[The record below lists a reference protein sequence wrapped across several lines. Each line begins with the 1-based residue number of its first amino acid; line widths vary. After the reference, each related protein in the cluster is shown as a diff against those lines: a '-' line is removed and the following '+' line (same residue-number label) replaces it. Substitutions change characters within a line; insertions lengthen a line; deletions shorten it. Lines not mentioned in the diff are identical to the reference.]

1 MMRMT
6 WIMVLEEK
14 SYAHV
19 IVTCCSLFSLL
30 LSEVLAVGYGTYQ
43 RSDYW
48 LVKKYVVLFY
58 PSRLI
63 WLNDIVTQF
72 LVDPLGI

>member
-1 MMRMT
+1 MT
-6 WIMVLEEK
+6 WIMVRDIFLCPC
-14 SYAHV
+14 HCDLLL
-19 IVTCCSLFSLL
+19 ITLL